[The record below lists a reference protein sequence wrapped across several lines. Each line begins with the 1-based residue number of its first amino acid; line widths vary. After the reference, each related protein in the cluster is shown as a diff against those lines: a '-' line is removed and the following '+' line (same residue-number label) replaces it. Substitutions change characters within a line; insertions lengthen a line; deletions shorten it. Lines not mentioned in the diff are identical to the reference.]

1 MLGGAGGARVKLDK
15 LGGGGGGACPKR
27 LKTPVLLDILTV
39 INTHYTSYVQILH
52 FVHIYIYIYI
62 HTQ

>member
-15 LGGGGGGACPKR
+15 LGGGACPKM

-39 INTHYTSYVQILH
+39 INTHYTPYVQILH
-52 FVHIYIYIYI
+52 FVHTCIYIY
-62 HTQ
+62 TQ